1 VVKPVVDD
9 EDALARHTE
18 VTHDVTPRR
27 LRYGDHRR
35 GAAYPGIVAA

>member
-1 VVKPVVDD
+1 MDD

-18 VTHDVTPRR
+18 VAHDVAPRR

-35 GAAYPGIVAA
+35 RAAYAGIVAA